1 MSLREIEIG
10 RFLVLCGAFN
20 YLVNYVWRENVEIN
34 RNQFLSNQLIWY
46 RVAFLASY
54 GALQLKLSERFLT

>member
-1 MSLREIEIG
+1 
-10 RFLVLCGAFN
+10 VLCGAFN

-46 RVAFLASY
+46 RVAFLASS